1 MVNSLILA
9 IDTSCDDTSAA
20 VVEDGRTVLSSV
32 VYGQDEIHRR
42 YGGVVPEVASR
53 QHTEMIHSTVT
64 AALTQSGT
72 ELNQLSAIAVCH
84 GPGLIG
90 CLIVGTS
97 FAKAAAY
104 AAGLPLI
111 GVNHLE
117 GHICSVFLSRE
128 PVFPHISL
136 VISGG
141 HTSLYLVSDMGGYE
155 EIGRTRDDAAGEAYD
170 KVAKMLGLGYPGGP
184 VIDKLAKAGNPKAV
198 HFPRA
203 LIKGTLDFS
212 FSGLKT
218 SVRNHLLS
226 EKNRSTSIEDVCA
239 SFQAAVTETITTKLL
254 WASEIYGVSTLS
266 IAGGVAANEG
276 LRLRLLSLKGMRV
289 LLPPKELCT
298 DNAAM
303 IGAVADYYFKRNLM
317 SDLTLNPKACL
328 PVTANCGQLS
338 PQQL

>member
-1 MVNSLILA
+1 MQLDTDSLILA

-20 VVEDGRTVLSSV
+20 VIRNGRSVLSSI
-32 VYGQDEIHRR
+32 VYGQGEIHSL
-42 YGGVVPEVASR
+42 YGGVVPEAASR
-53 QHTEMIHSTVT
+53 RHTEMIWPTVQL
-64 AALTQSGT
+64 AMEKSNT
-72 ELNQLSAIAVCH
+72 EFSQLSAIAVCS

-97 FAKAAAY
+97 FAKALAY
-104 AAGLPLI
+104 ASNLPLI

-117 GHICSVFLSRE
+117 GHVCSVFLTHES
-128 PVFPHISL
+128 VFPHISL

-141 HTSLYLVSDMGGYE
+141 HTSLYLVQSMGAYE

-184 VIDKLAKAGNPKAV
+184 IIDNLAKTGDPKAV
-198 HFPRA
+198 NFPRA

-218 SVRNHLLS
+218 SVRNYLLH
-226 EKNRSTSIEDVCA
+226 NQNISTEDVCA
-239 SFQAAVTETITTKLL
+239 SFQAAVTDTIITKLL
-254 WASEIYGVSTLS
+254 WAAETHGINTLS
-266 IAGGVAANEG
+266 VSGGVAANEG
-276 LRLRLLSLKGMRV
+276 LRQRLQTLKNMRV
-289 LLPPKELCT
+289 LLPPKEHCT

-303 IGAVADYYFKRNLM
+303 IGLVGDYYFKQGAV

-328 PVTANCGQLS
+328 SITANCG
-338 PQQL
+338 